1 MMQETTTTNRPLEMG
16 DLEDRDVITSDG
28 RVIGQLKGA
37 WIDTNNWQVA
47 SLVIDLRKEVVDE
60 LNIKKPV
67 LKAARINLPTSYVQR
82 VADVVQLNTD
92 MSGLAASVGTGA
104 T

>member
-1 MMQETTTTNRPLEMG
+1 MVQETTTTNRPLEMG
-16 DLEDRDVITSDG
+16 DLEDRDVITADG

-47 SLVIDLRKEVVDE
+47 SLVVDLRKEVVDE
-60 LNIKKPV
+60 LNVKKPV

-92 MSGLAASVGTGA
+92 MGGLAASVGTGS